1 MLSIQSLLLILS
13 FPFLSSTLDF
23 LYVTEKLQLNAVSG
37 NLSLAAVADQNAD
50 KWSDVLLVNK
60 TRTGKGEMVT
70 IKSPDYHENI
80 TFYLKLKCL

>member
-1 MLSIQSLLLILS
+1 MLSILSLLLILS

-37 NLSLAAVADQNAD
+37 NLSLAAIADQNAD
-50 KWSDVLLVNK
+50 KWSDILLVNK

-70 IKSPDYHENI
+70 RKSHDYHENI

>member
-13 FPFLSSTLDF
+13 FPVLSLTLDF

-37 NLSLAAVADQNAD
+37 NLSLAAIADQNAD

-60 TRTGKGEMVT
+60 TRTGKGEM
-70 IKSPDYHENI
+70 I
-80 TFYLKLKCL
+80 T